1 MTVMDRPETLEAEI
15 ARFNSEDVSAIV
27 DKAKE
32 VYGVTDAQALI
43 DSYQASLARSGEEIT
58 ASGLSGDALAE
69 RMKSEIFDKLSET
82 EYGL

>member
-1 MTVMDRPETLEAEI
+1 MSVMDRPETLEAEI
-15 ARFNSEDVSAIV
+15 AAFNSEDVSAIV

-32 VYGVTDAQALI
+32 VYGVENAEELI
-43 DSYQASLARSGEEIT
+43 KSYQASLAKWEEIT
-58 ASGLSGDALAE
+58 AGGLAGDALAE